1 MFYHPRIKC
10 TYLLLLQ
17 DKQALSS
24 SVLKLGDTR
33 TGILSLNAI
42 IHTRSARDV
51 WGKEASCSVAT
62 QDTRHS
68 SYSSSYK
75 HGLGDPLEYHC
86 RASTELLC
94 SSDDRTVA

>member
-1 MFYHPRIKC
+1 M
-10 TYLLLLQ
+10 
-17 DKQALSS
+17 
-24 SVLKLGDTR
+24 LKLGDTR

-75 HGLGDPLEYHC
+75 HGLEILSNTI
-86 RASTELLC
+86 AELLL
-94 SSDDRTVA
+94 SSFALLMIGQ